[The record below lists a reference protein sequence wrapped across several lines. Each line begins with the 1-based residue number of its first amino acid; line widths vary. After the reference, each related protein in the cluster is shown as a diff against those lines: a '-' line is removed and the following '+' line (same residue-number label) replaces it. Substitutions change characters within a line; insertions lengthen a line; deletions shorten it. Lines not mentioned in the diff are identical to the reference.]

1 MEHDVAGRLPRRLG
15 YAALPPLAVERAVRH
30 HRVRHSLERLDV
42 AAESERQ
49 PLSGRRLWAFVAALA
64 LIVAALAARLVDVQ
78 LLHGAQFEAAARA
91 NQIRQIE
98 IAAPRGLILDRRGA
112 VIARSRPSFV
122 LAVIPSEVAK
132 PERTIAKVAALIGHP
147 SSELWRRLLHH
158 RGINYKSFEEL
169 QVYEP
174 YGPVI
179 LARALHPAQVA
190 RLVEASEDLPGIDVE
205 VQAVR
210 DYPYGSAGSHLLGH
224 VGQITEEEYQSLKH
238 FGYTPNDVVGKDGL
252 ETIYDRW
259 LRGTPGGK
267 RVVVD
272 AQGNVVR
279 NIGYADPKPG
289 DSLVTSLDW
298 RLQTYLETGMR
309 RELQRQ
315 SKLTGRSLAGAAVAI
330 DPNTG
335 GVLALVSMPN
345 YNPNDFSDGISQ
357 RNYTRYVTDPRR
369 PLYDRAI
376 AAATATGSTFKPLVA
391 AAALAEHVISADA
404 HFYDGGSYYCHGA
417 RFHGFENE
425 ALGSINMYQAI
436 AASDDVYFY
445 HLGDLLGHARLRDY
459 ALQFGLDAK
468 SGIDL
473 PGEYEGNWPTNAWMM
488 KVYGLPLEPSDACIL
503 AIGQGAME
511 ATPIQMANAVA
522 AIANGGTL
530 WRPHIVTSIRNWQ
543 GKTVKV
549 IAPAAIRRITVPP
562 QEFAVVRKGMSLVTG
577 AGGTAFGLTIPGLPY
592 GGKTGT
598 VETDGGHG
606 PNTTWFEAFAPVDHP
621 KIAIAVYMERTGGYG
636 ATIAAPVAA
645 YALAKYFGKKPP
657 ALAASGE

>member
-1 MEHDVAGRLPRRLG
+1 M
-15 YAALPPLAVERAVRH
+15 
-30 HRVRHSLERLDV
+30 
-42 AAESERQ
+42 AAESQQR
-49 PLSGRRLWAFVAALA
+49 PLSPRRFWAFAAALA
-64 LIVAALAARLVDVQ
+64 LMVAALAARLVQLQ

-98 IAAPRGLILDRRGA
+98 IAAPRGLIFDRRGV

-122 LAVIPSEVAK
+122 LAVIPSEVTTPK
-132 PERTIAKVAALIGHP
+132 QTITRVAALIGRPP
-147 SSELWRRLLHH
+147 SKLWASLLHH
-158 RGINYKSFEEL
+158 RGVNYKSFDEL

-190 RLVEASEDLPGIDVE
+190 RLVEASADLPGIDVE

-210 DYPYGSAGSHLLGH
+210 DYPYRSAGSHLLGH
-224 VGQITEEEYQSLKH
+224 VGQITESEYESRKH
-238 FGYTPNDVVGKDGL
+238 LGYTPNDVIGKDGL
-252 ETIYDRW
+252 ETVYDAW

-272 AQGNVVR
+272 AQGKVVR

-298 RLQTYLETGMR
+298 RLQMYLEVGMR
-309 RELQRQ
+309 RELERQ
-315 SKLTGRSLAGAAVAI
+315 SRLTGRRLAGAAVAI

-345 YNPNDFSDGISQ
+345 YDPNAFSDGISE
-357 RNYTRYVTDPRR
+357 RNYTRYVTDRLR

-376 AAATATGSTFKPLVA
+376 GAATATGSTFKPMVA
-391 AAALAEHVISADA
+391 AAALAEHVISPDA
-404 HFYDGGSYYCHGA
+404 RFYDSGRYYCHGA
-417 RFHGFENE
+417 AFHGFGNE

-445 HLGDLLGHARLRDY
+445 HLGDLLGHDRLRNY

-468 SGIDL
+468 TGVDL

-488 KVYGLPLEPSDACIL
+488 KVYGLPMEPSDVCIL

-511 ATPIQMANAVA
+511 ATPIQMADAVA
-522 AIANGGTL
+522 AIGNGGTL
-530 WRPHIVTSIRNWQ
+530 WRPHVVTAIRNWQ
-543 GKTVKV
+543 GKTIKV
-549 IAPAAIRRITVPP
+549 LAPTPIRHISIPA
-562 QEFAVVRKGMSLVTG
+562 QDFAVVRKGMSMVTG
-577 AGGTAFGLTIPGLPY
+577 AGGTAFGLTIPGLAY

-598 VETDGGHG
+598 VETDGGNG

-621 KIAIAVYMERTGGYG
+621 TVAIAVYMERTGGYG
-636 ATIAAPVAA
+636 STVAAPVAA